1 MKIFRRRTGLP
12 EPTHLERKEQR
23 TSTFMIVDVMND
35 EGARLVKASLR
46 DLSANG
52 ALLHLEAEQAIPD
65 SIKLFFPA
73 DRVSKAGRVRW
84 RDQQFIGVEFDDPLD
99 LPERMRSRK
108 DRLDV
113 VTSHMKSAGFSNQ
126 NGRQRQLP
134 KSA

>member
-1 MKIFRRRTGLP
+1 MKIFRRRFGLP

-23 TSTFMIVDVMND
+23 NSTFMIVDIMND
-35 EGARLVKASLR
+35 EGARLVKARLR

-52 ALLHLEAEQAIPD
+52 ALLHLETDQAIPD
-65 SIKLFFPA
+65 TIMLHFPA
-73 DRVSKAGRVRW
+73 DRISKAGRVRW

-113 VTSHMKSAGFSNQ
+113 VTSHMKSAGFSDQ
-126 NGRQRQLP
+126 NGRQKQLP